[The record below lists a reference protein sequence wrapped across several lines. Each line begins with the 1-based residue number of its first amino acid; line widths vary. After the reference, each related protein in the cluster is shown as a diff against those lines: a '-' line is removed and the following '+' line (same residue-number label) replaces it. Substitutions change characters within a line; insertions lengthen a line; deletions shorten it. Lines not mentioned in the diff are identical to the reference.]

1 MITIVEMRKKC
12 KHHSDIIML
21 IEYLLEMDMKLKAKT
36 PAKSSSY
43 VKMNS
48 SFILSSLPLTD
59 INTNTRTHM
68 QIYLLTYL
76 RTRWLIHSLTH
87 TME

>member
-1 MITIVEMRKKC
+1 
-12 KHHSDIIML
+12 ML

-68 QIYLLTYL
+68 QIYLLTHL
-76 RTRWLIHSLTH
+76 LTRWLIHSLTH